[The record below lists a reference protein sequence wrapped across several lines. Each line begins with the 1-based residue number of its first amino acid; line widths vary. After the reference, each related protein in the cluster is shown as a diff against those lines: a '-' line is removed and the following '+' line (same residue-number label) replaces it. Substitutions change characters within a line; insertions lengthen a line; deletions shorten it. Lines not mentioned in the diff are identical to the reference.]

1 MTLFLSRRRFLTAA
15 LAAAPLPAF
24 AAARTSRAVPPSVS
38 RPNELP
44 EGGRGRIGTVH
55 DGDTIRFKDGA
66 VDIRLVGL
74 QAPKLPQGRRNPTA
88 WPMADESRA
97 ALRAMLEGHD
107 ITLRLPTT
115 PKDRNGR
122 ILAHLIRGDGLWIQ
136 ENMLKEG
143 WARVYTFPDNRLFA
157 RELYAAEATARAA
170 RRGLWS
176 HPDYAVR
183 KPDPALLKADI
194 GTYQIIE
201 GIVAEAAKVRGRVY
215 LNFGEDYRT
224 DFTASIP
231 PEVAALFSAA
241 KLDPLKLKGRTVRV
255 RGYIRDFN
263 GPAIDLTHP
272 EQIEQL

>member
-1 MTLFLSRRRFLTAA
+1 MTFLLSRRRFLSAA
-15 LAAAPLPAF
+15 LAVSPLPAW
-24 AAARTSRAVPPSVS
+24 AATRASRPVPPPVS
-38 RPNELP
+38 RPGELP
-44 EGGRGRIGTVH
+44 DGGRGRIGAVH

-122 ILAHLIRGDGLWIQ
+122 ILAHLIREDGLWIQ

-157 RELYAAEATARAA
+157 RELYTAEATARTA

-176 HPDYAVR
+176 HPSYAVR
-183 KPDPALLKADI
+183 KPNPAVLMADI

-201 GIVAEAAKVRGRVY
+201 GVVAEAAKVRGRVY

-231 PEVAALFSAA
+231 PEVVALFRAA
-241 KLDPLKLKGRTVRV
+241 KLDPLKLQGRAVRI

>member
-1 MTLFLSRRRFLTAA
+1 MTRLLSRRAFVAAAAMTAVPLPA
-15 LAAAPLPAF
+15 LAAAPDA
-24 AAARTSRAVPPSVS
+24 
-38 RPNELP
+38 LP
-44 EGGRGRIGTVH
+44 EGGRGAIGTVH
-55 DGDTIRFKDGA
+55 DGDTIRFKGGET
-66 VDIRLVGL
+66 DIRLVGI
-74 QAPKLPQGRRNPTA
+74 QAPKLPQGRRNPVA

-97 ALRAMLEGHD
+97 ALRAMIDTHD

-115 PKDRNGR
+115 AKDRNGR
-122 ILAHLIRGDGLWIQ
+122 ILAHLVRDDGLWIQ
-136 ENMLKEG
+136 ENMLRQG

-157 RELYAAEATARAA
+157 RELYAAEATARVA

-176 HPDYAVR
+176 HPAYALR
-183 KPDPALLKADI
+183 KPDPAVLKADV

-201 GIVAEAAKVRGRVY
+201 GSVTDAAKVRGRVY
-215 LNFGEDYRT
+215 LNFGENYRT

-231 PEVAALFSAA
+231 PEVVSLFNAATV
-241 KLDPLKLKGRTVRV
+241 DPLKLKGRPVRI

>member
-1 MTLFLSRRRFLTAA
+1 MTLLLSRRRFVASAA
-15 LAAAPLPAF
+15 LAALPLPAF
-24 AAARTSRAVPPSVS
+24 AAAPDS
-38 RPNELP
+38 LP
-44 EGGRGRIGTVH
+44 EGGRGVIGAVH
-55 DGDTIRFKDGA
+55 DGDTIRFKDGT
-66 VDIRLVGL
+66 VDIRLVGI
-74 QAPKLPQGRRNPTA
+74 QAPKLPQGRRNPAA

-97 ALRAMLEGHD
+97 ALRAMIEAHD

-115 PKDRNGR
+115 AKDRNGR
-122 ILAHLIRGDGLWIQ
+122 VLAHLVRDDGLWIQ
-136 ENMLKEG
+136 ENMLSEG

-157 RELYAAEATARAA
+157 RELYAAEAKARAA

-176 HPDYAVR
+176 HPDYALR
-183 KPDPALLKADI
+183 RPDPAVLKADI
-194 GTYQIIE
+194 GTYQIVE
-201 GIVAEAAKVRGRVY
+201 GVVAEAAKVRGRIY

-231 PEVAALFSAA
+231 PEAVSLFSAA
-241 KLDPLKLKGRTVRV
+241 KIDPLKLKGRPVRL

>member
-1 MTLFLSRRRFLTAA
+1 MMLHLSRRRFLEAAA

-24 AAARTSRAVPPSVS
+24 AAVS
-38 RPNELP
+38 ATRPEALP
-44 EGGRGRIGTVH
+44 EGGRGRIGVVH
-55 DGDTIRFKDGA
+55 DGDTIRFQDGA
-66 VDIRLVGL
+66 VDIRLVGI

-97 ALRAMLEGHD
+97 ALRAMLEGRD
-107 ITLRLPTT
+107 IILRLPTT
-115 PKDRNGR
+115 SKDRNGR
-122 ILAHLIRGDGLWIQ
+122 ILAHLMRDDGLWIQ

-157 RELYAAEATARAA
+157 RDLYAAEVIARAA

-183 KPDPALLKADI
+183 KPDPAVLKADI

-201 GIVAEAAKVRGRVY
+201 GVVVEATKVRGRVY

-231 PEVAALFSAA
+231 PDVASLFSAA
-241 KLDPLKLKGRTVRV
+241 KFDPLKLKGRLVRV